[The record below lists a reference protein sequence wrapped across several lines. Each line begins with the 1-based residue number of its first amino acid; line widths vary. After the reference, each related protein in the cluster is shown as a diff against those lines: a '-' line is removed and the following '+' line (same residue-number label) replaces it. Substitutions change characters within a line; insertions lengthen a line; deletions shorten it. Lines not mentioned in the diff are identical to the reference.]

1 MGKEAKTNAM
11 RMLDRKK
18 VKYEAITYDCG
29 EFIDGIHCADLTGA
43 PHDQSLKHW
52 SWKERAAAIMYLW
65 YRLRKK

>member
-18 VKYEAITYDCG
+18 VKYE
-29 EFIDGIHCADLTGA
+29 GILPVRLMT
-43 PHDQSLKHW
+43 SLLKHW

>member
-29 EFIDGIHCADLTGA
+29 EFIDGIHCAERLMT
-43 PHDQSLKHW
+43 SLLKHW